1 MNKVMHLAAKEP
13 DMRPKQN
20 WAKFPGGQKYDVIWS
35 DNMSVLCLKFVSA
48 APEWSNIMLLQV

>member
-1 MNKVMHLAAKEP
+1 MHLAAKEP